1 MGFKSVLS
9 AIGADVKKVF
19 DWISSPAGQ
28 QLIATGEGVA
38 VAVYPPAAGI
48 VAIGNAILT
57 EAIKVEALAAGAGA
71 QSGTGA
77 QKLAA
82 VSSAVTP
89 EILAYAQQHGL
100 GQPTATEIQTAV
112 SSIVSFLN
120 AFPAAK

>member
-9 AIGADVKKVF
+9 AIGSDVKKVF
-19 DWISSPAGQ
+19 DWISSPQGQ

-38 VAVYPPAAGI
+38 VAVYPPAAGL

-71 QSGTGA
+71 QSGSGA

-82 VSSAVTP
+82 VTSAVTP
-89 EILAYAQQHGL
+89 EILAYASQQGL
-100 GQPTATEIQTAV
+100 NQPTAAEIQTAV
-112 SSIVSFLN
+112 SAVVAFLN
-120 AFPAAK
+120 AFPAKA